1 MANDNENKDN
11 LSRVAGVSEAGAGR
25 ACPEQVE
32 GRNPEHSEGSASRAA
47 EISRAIAKRR
57 RRFAPSTPH
66 GPANHRRIPLA
77 KALETKLSEVADE
90 ISGRTFSE
98 MIADK
103 LVHDALSGKLPAL
116 VLSKLVLASG
126 PERDQR
132 PLNELFANKTNEELA
147 YFVKH
152 GRWPDSGSVPEN

>member
-1 MANDNENKDN
+1 MANDKETTDN
-11 LSRVAGVSEAGAGR
+11 L
-25 ACPEQVE
+25 
-32 GRNPEHSEGSASRAA
+32 RAA

-77 KALETKLSEVADE
+77 QVLESKLSEVADE
-90 ISGRTFSE
+90 ISSRTFSE

-103 LVHDALSGKLPAL
+103 LVNDALSGKLPAL
-116 VLSKLVLASG
+116 VLSKLVLTPD
-126 PERDQR
+126 PERDER
-132 PLNELFANKTNEELA
+132 SLNQLFANKTNEELA

-152 GRWPDSGSVPEN
+152 GKWPEEAATT